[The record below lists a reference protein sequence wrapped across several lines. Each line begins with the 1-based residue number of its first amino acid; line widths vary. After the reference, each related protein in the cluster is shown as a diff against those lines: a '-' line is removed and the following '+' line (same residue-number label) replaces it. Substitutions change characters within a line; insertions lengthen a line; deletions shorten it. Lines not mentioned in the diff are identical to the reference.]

1 MVSLSEMRSQ
11 YTSDEI
17 RTAVEGDRERLFASW
32 SVGRPENWNTDQRT
46 KDVVCIGNWM
56 GEEMVRFGLDDAG
69 RRALLHEFNRY
80 CRNDEDL
87 FFLSAEIMNDM
98 LAGNIVRNRR
108 HHRRWG

>member
-1 MVSLSEMRSQ
+1 MRDQ
-11 YTSDEI
+11 YTPDEI
-17 RTAVEGDRERLFASW
+17 RTAVEGDRVRLFAPW
-32 SVGRPENWNTDQRT
+32 IVGRSENYSTDQRT

-56 GEEMVRFGLDDAG
+56 NEEMTRKGLDDPG

-87 FFLSAEIMNDM
+87 FVLSASIMNDM

-108 HHRRWG
+108 MHRRWG